1 MADAHVEEHSSL
13 IQTPKQL
20 AVVVLAAFLVPVLT
34 IVLLIQLITGGL
46 KVDKDSLAMTEDA
59 VARRLKP
66 VGEVAL
72 EEGGSKAPAA
82 AASRNAATPPPAQTA
97 AAAAKPAA
105 GSGEN
110 TFKTVCSACHGTG
123 VLGAPKLGDRAA
135 WKPRIAQGMAT
146 LHEHA
151 LKGIRAMPPKGGAV
165 SLPDA
170 DVQAAVDYMVG
181 KSK

>member
-13 IQTPKQL
+13 IRTPKQL
-20 AVVVLAAFLVPVLT
+20 AVAVLAAFLVPILG

-66 VGEVAL
+66 VGEVTLA
-72 EEGGSKAPAA
+72 EGGAKAAAA
-82 AASRNAATPPPAQTA
+82 AASGGAAPAPAKTVV
-97 AAAAKPAA
+97 AAAKPAA
-105 GSGEN
+105 GGGEN
-110 TFKTVCSACHGTG
+110 TFNTVCSACHGSG
-123 VLGAPKLGDRAA
+123 VLGAPKIGDKAA

-170 DVQAAVDYMVG
+170 DIQAAVDYMVG